1 MQNDVENNI
10 YSFNPAGILKLC
22 SSMINDCIKC
32 YNSLHASNNTCLSKI
47 LIEENENYFKDEI
60 NNVYISC
67 SVLDNCIKCKSKTEC
82 TYCKEGFVVNNNICK
97 KINDENNKLSKGVI
111 AGIVVGCS
119 LFFLLSSGLA
129 YYLISK
135 KNIIKNSDKEDI
147 PEKE

>member
-1 MQNDVENNI
+1 M
-10 YSFNPAGILKLC
+10 
-22 SSMINDCIKC
+22 
-32 YNSLHASNNTCLSKI
+32 
-47 LIEENENYFKDEI
+47 
-60 NNVYISC
+60 
-67 SVLDNCIKCKSKTEC
+67 C

-147 PEKE
+147 PEKVEITDEKLSKDKEREKDYGARTEKESVMIHTIKRNIKN